1 MKNNNGKSIL
11 PATPY
16 ILWSSLFIVIPLL
29 IVIFFSFT
37 ISTSDGYK
45 FSLENFQRLL
55 DPNYF
60 TVFKRSIWLAFQATI
75 GCLILGYPVAY
86 LTDGY
91 KFSLENF
98 QRLLDPNYFTVFKR
112 SIWLAFQ
119 ATIGCLILGYPVAY
133 LISKMRPGKRDML
146 IMLFIVPMWMNF
158 LLRTYAWLPIL
169 GKNGFINNFLELIGI
184 GRVNLLYNDFA
195 VLLGMV
201 YNFLP
206 FMVLPIYTVL
216 TKMDTDLINAASDLG
231 ASRGILY
238 NDFAV
243 LLGMVYNFLPFMVLP
258 IYTVLTKM
266 DTDLINA
273 ASDLGASRGK
283 VFSKIILPLSMP
295 GVVSGITMVFMPA
308 VSTFVISRLLG
319 GGQYMLLGNLIEQ
332 QYTTMGDWNF
342 GSAIAIFMMI
352 VILISMG
359 IMNLFEGSDDKEGGG
374 SMLW

>member
-1 MKNNNGKSIL
+1 MKNNNSKSIL
-11 PATPY
+11 PAAPY
-16 ILWSSLFIVIPLL
+16 IVWSSLFIVIPLL
-29 IVIFFSFT
+29 IVVFFCFT
-37 ISTSDGYK
+37 ISTGDGYK
-45 FSLENFQRLL
+45 FSLDNFQRLL

-60 TVFKRSIWLAFQATI
+60 TVFKRSIWLA
-75 GCLILGYPVAY
+75 L
-86 LTDGY
+86 
-91 KFSLENF
+91 K
-98 QRLLDPNYFTVFKR
+98 
-112 SIWLAFQ
+112 

-133 LISKMRPGKRDML
+133 LISKMNPGKRDMI

-169 GKNGFINNFLELIGI
+169 GKNGLINNILNFIGI
-184 GRVNLLYNDFA
+184 GRINLLYNDFA
-195 VLLGMV
+195 VLLGMI

-216 TKMDTDLINAASDLG
+216 TKMDKDLINAASDLG
-231 ASRGILY
+231 ANRIK
-238 NDFAV
+238 
-243 LLGMVYNFLPFMVLP
+243 
-258 IYTVLTKM
+258 I
-266 DTDLINA
+266 
-273 ASDLGASRGK
+273 
-283 VFSKIILPLSMP
+283 FSKIIFPLSMP
-295 GVVSGITMVFMPA
+295 GVISGITMVFMPA

-332 QYTTMGDWNF
+332 QFTTMGDWNF